1 MRLLYVLKGGRV
13 SLQQIQR
20 FKITI
25 SVSTLENEIK
35 HQDQQTAVELE
46 ARRARG
52 STREEVET
60 RSPVVHTRYATDC

>member
-25 SVSTLENEIK
+25 SDFQCLAMCGHAERL
-35 HQDQQTAVELE
+35 DGAL
-46 ARRARG
+46 
-52 STREEVET
+52 
-60 RSPVVHTRYATDC
+60 VVRPYLQC